1 MSHFA
6 KKTGSR
12 IHVAKNQKIIK
23 FQGSVNMDIV
33 RNTARRLPLAC
44 LSLIAMTFAATTAH
58 AQKYSVL
65 VLQGL
70 PGGTFTSAVAINN
83 AGQVAG
89 TADDGRGIL
98 GDGGP
103 YAVLWNN
110 GVPSYLVGSPDTFF
124 ATVGGINNGGFV
136 AGSWFEIGA
145 FVVGPKFSSGLDDS
159 HSIATGINDLGV
171 VVGTLRGAGCIYI
184 GPDISGGP
192 SSFLQLL
199 SGPYGSGAYT
209 ASAEPLGINNAGE
222 IVGISF
228 SESTPEAD
236 TTSRATR
243 WSNGQVYD
251 LGTLGGLNSGA
262 TAINGRGWTIGWAS
276 LGNNHFSHAA
286 LWEPTTTAYD
296 LGTLGG
302 QNSTALGINLEG
314 DIAGAAQNVW
324 GAWRAVLWTH
334 KHFLAV
340 DLNTEI
346 GQKTNDITLTSA
358 VATNDRC
365 QVAATGYENKT
376 GTPQSYVLT
385 LTDQSNCDEP

>member
-1 MSHFA
+1 
-6 KKTGSR
+6 
-12 IHVAKNQKIIK
+12 
-23 FQGSVNMDIV
+23 MDIV
-33 RNTARRLPLAC
+33 RNAARRAPFAC
-44 LSLIAMTFAATTAH
+44 LVLTALTFAATTAY

-70 PGGTFTSAVAINN
+70 PGGSFISAVALNN

-89 TADDGRGIL
+89 TADDGNGGEIQEF
-98 GDGGP
+98 GGP
-103 YAVLWNN
+103 YAVIWNK
-110 GVPSYLVGSPDTFF
+110 GVPTYLAGSSIQFF
-124 ATVGGINNGGFV
+124 ASVGGMNNAGLVAGTWSETGSFV
-136 AGSWFEIGA
+136 AGAGFDSA
-145 FVVGPKFSSGLDDS
+145 YDDS
-159 HSIATGINDLGV
+159 HAIATGINDSGV
-171 VVGTLRGAGCIYI
+171 VIGAVFGYGRVFI

-192 SSFLQLL
+192 AYGLQLL
-199 SGPYGSGAYT
+199 SGPFGTGAFT
-209 ASAEPLGINNAGE
+209 ANVEPFGINNTGE
-222 IVGISF
+222 IVGISY
-228 SESTPEAD
+228 SQSTPEAD
-236 TTSRATR
+236 TTMRATR

-251 LGTLGGLNSGA
+251 LGTLGGQNSGA
-262 TAINGRGWTIGWAS
+262 TAINGHGWTIGWAY
-276 LGNNHFSHAA
+276 LGNNHFMHAA

-302 QNSTALGINLEG
+302 QNSTALGINIEG

-324 GAWRAVLWTH
+324 GTWRAVLWTH

-365 QVAATGYENKT
+365 QVAVNGYDNKT
-376 GTPQSYVLT
+376 GAQQSYVLS